1 MERYCQNPLCENQAA
16 KIVPVSVDKPSD
28 QKRALCAAC
37 EEVYTWGVQ
46 HGRIASVPKNVW
58 VLHVSDAGSA
68 VHAGVFRSR
77 RRAVRDLA
85 AYLRDQEGYR
95 GPDDLPSLCDWMAER
110 NEHLG
115 VDIFP
120 ASVDLS

>member
-1 MERYCQNPLCENQAA
+1 MERYCQNPLCENEAA

-46 HGRIASVPKNVW
+46 HGGLTSRPKRVW
-58 VLHVSDAGSA
+58 VLQVSDAGSA

-77 RRAVRDLA
+77 RKAVRNLVT
-85 AYLRDQEGYR
+85 YLRGQEGYR
-95 GPDDLPSLCDWMAER
+95 GPEDLSTICDWLAEH
-110 NEHLG
+110 NERLG

-120 ASVDLS
+120 ASVDLT